1 MTGRIII
8 EFEKILLEE
17 KPDLVLVYGDTN
29 TTVAGALASAKLKI
43 PIAHVEAG
51 IRQQPKDMPEEIN
64 RVITDHISHFL
75 FCPSQLA
82 VRNLKKEGITKNVY
96 FVGDVMYDLYLKMK
110 ERFQYEV
117 FEKLNL
123 KENEYILVTLHRDF
137 NVDNSEKLEKIL
149 KQLQKISKQI
159 ELVFP
164 IHPRTR
170 KRIYEFRFQRFLS
183 GIKVIEPVDYLNFM
197 GLVEKCQKVITDSGG
212 LQKEAYFSGKRTIVI
227 MPDTGWKELVES
239 GWNKLADEN
248 NLFRIV
254 MDDEKVDYP
263 KNLYGDGT
271 ASDKIIKVIKEFLES
286 R

>member
-1 MTGRIII
+1 M
-8 EFEKILLEE
+8 
-17 KPDLVLVYGDTN
+17 
-29 TTVAGALASAKLKI
+29 
-43 PIAHVEAG
+43 
-51 IRQQPKDMPEEIN
+51 
-64 RVITDHISHFL
+64 
-75 FCPSQLA
+75 
-82 VRNLKKEGITKNVY
+82 
-96 FVGDVMYDLYLKMK
+96 
-110 ERFQYEV
+110 
-117 FEKLNL
+117 
-123 KENEYILVTLHRDF
+123 
-137 NVDNSEKLEKIL
+137 DNSEKLEKIL